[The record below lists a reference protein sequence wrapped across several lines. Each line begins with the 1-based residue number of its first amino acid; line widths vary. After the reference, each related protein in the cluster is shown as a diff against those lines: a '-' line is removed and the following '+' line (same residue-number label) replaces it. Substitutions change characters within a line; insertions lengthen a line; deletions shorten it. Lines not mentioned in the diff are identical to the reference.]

1 MVDST
6 DRTRLVLL
14 GGPGVGKS
22 AIVKRFLFNQYP
34 EKHKPTVEDSY
45 SHEFNVDSSIPLKVD
60 ILDTAGDFQFPAM
73 RRLSIANAHAFRIV
87 YAIDSK
93 VSFEQVKGCFEEIR
107 EQRSDFQEVPII
119 IAGNKAD
126 IGMNKREVEFDEVC
140 DWIHDYLPKLRG
152 KAMECSAKENRNV
165 REIFKAFL
173 TLSKIPFR
181 NAEDTGGI
189 LKTGTNINLRRRS
202 SAYAGSKNR
211 NLGSLKGKDQQQ
223 QQESQSSTPASSNR
237 SRFGFLNARGASEGS
252 ATIPDEENNG
262 KTLSTNLS
270 KTQSLIRRC
279 SRKAKQQARDANG
292 GPGDCQV
299 S

>member
-6 DRTRLVLL
+6 DRTSLVLL

-45 SHEFNVDSSIPLKVD
+45 SHEFNVGSSIPLKVD

-73 RRLSIANAHAFRIV
+73 RRLSIANAHAFLIV

-126 IGMNKREVEFDEVC
+126 IGMNRREVEFDEVC

-173 TLSKIPFR
+173 TFSKIPFR
-181 NAEDTGGI
+181 NEEDNGGI
-189 LKTGTNINLRRRS
+189 LKTGTNVSLPRRS

-211 NLGSLKGKDQQQ
+211 IMGAFKGEDEQQQ
-223 QQESQSSTPASSNR
+223 QSQPSR

-252 ATIPDEENNG
+252 GTIPDEENSG
-262 KTLSTNLS
+262 RALSRNLS
-270 KTQSLIRRC
+270 RSQSLIRRC
-279 SRKAKQQARDANG
+279 SRKTKQQARDANG

>member
-6 DRTRLVLL
+6 DHTRLVLL

-45 SHEFNVDSSIPLKVD
+45 SHEFNVGSSIPLKVD

-73 RRLSIANAHAFRIV
+73 RRLSIVNAHAFLIV
-87 YAIDSK
+87 YANDSK
-93 VSFEQVKGCFEEIR
+93 VSFEHVKGCFEEIR

-126 IGMNKREVEFDEVC
+126 IGMNRREVEFDEVC

-152 KAMECSAKENRNV
+152 KAMECSAKENRNM
-165 REIFKAFL
+165 REIFRTFL
-173 TLSKIPFR
+173 TLSKIPFQ
-181 NAEDTGGI
+181 NAEDGGGI
-189 LKTGTNINLRRRS
+189 LKTGPNIGLRRRS
-202 SAYAGSKNR
+202 SAFAGSKNR
-211 NLGSLKGKDQQQ
+211 NVGAFKGEDQQQ
-223 QQESQSSTPASSNR
+223 QQSQPSTPTCSNK

-252 ATIPDEENNG
+252 GTIPDEENSG
-262 KTLSTNLS
+262 KALSRNLS
-270 KTQSLIRRC
+270 SSQSLIRRC